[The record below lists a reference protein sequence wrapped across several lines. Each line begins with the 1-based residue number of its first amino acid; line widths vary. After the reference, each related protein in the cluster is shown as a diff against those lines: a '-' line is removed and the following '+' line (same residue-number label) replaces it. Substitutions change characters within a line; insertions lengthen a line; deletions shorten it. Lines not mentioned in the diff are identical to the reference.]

1 MYSNGDGDAAAAVR
15 CAHTLTLCD
24 SYLPVLE
31 LEFRNCF

>member
-1 MYSNGDGDAAAAVR
+1 MADIHLCINLIDFRVSWK
-15 CAHTLTLCD
+15 CD